1 MIFMEIIRS
10 SSECGDIFSGKDNNN
25 NNNNNNSTDG
35 NDDDTDNDSD
45 NFIDMGVS
53 LRELRSTRDALLRI
67 ADSVRSGGLSAD
79 VFVVLLTLLLIVLVS
94 VATYICASQGVC
106 ALPQ

>member
-1 MIFMEIIRS
+1 
-10 SSECGDIFSGKDNNN
+10 
-25 NNNNNNSTDG
+25 
-35 NDDDTDNDSD
+35 
-45 NFIDMGVS
+45 MGVS

-94 VATYICASQGVC
+94 VASYICASQGVC
-106 ALPQ
+106 ALSRYGLKGAIDKGHSHDFGIFNPIRHPP